1 MRWSMSRGV
10 SAVLLFLTLLL
21 GGSVVTA
28 ENVNPFGV
36 VEGMWLE
43 DSTCALGVGWERIIF
58 DWSQHQPTGPDDWY
72 TLNVDDRWLKQ
83 ANDCGRQVVAI
94 FKHTPDWAT
103 DGTPGPGVPS
113 GLYLPVDDPAN
124 VWANFV
130 RRSAAY
136 YASRGVW
143 HFIIWN
149 EPDISS
155 DVYGFEFEGSLE
167 DYYQMVRVAY
177 LAAKEG
183 NPAAVI
189 HLAGTTYWHDVN
201 AGQRLYLDRLLER
214 ITQDPEAAAYDY
226 YFDVLS
232 LHIYFRTETVY
243 QITSE
248 MRALL
253 AQYGMADKEVWI
265 NETNAAPTD
274 DPLWPVERPVFQLNL
289 EQQAS
294 FVVQAAALGLAAG
307 AQRIAVYKFYD
318 LGLPAGAESF
328 GLLRADQS
336 IRPVYYAW
344 QMVAHTLDGVVEGTF
359 AQSETVDAVRLTHS
373 NGRETLVFWAR
384 TENTA
389 QVRVQAVGTKAY
401 LLDQYG
407 GVQIL
412 RPTEGYYS
420 LSLTGARCNPD
431 DVVPCPVGGVVWV
444 LVQAAGGAAVN
455 EQTSSGAVPLSFE

>member
-1 MRWSMSRGV
+1 MRWSKSQISSML
-10 SAVLLFLTLLL
+10 LLFFILLL
-21 GGSVVTA
+21 GGSAVTA
-28 ENVNPFGV
+28 EDVNPFGV
-36 VEGMWLE
+36 VEGMWIP
-43 DSTCALGVGWERIIF
+43 DTTCALGVGWERIIF

-103 DGTPGPGVPS
+103 EGTPGPGVPS
-113 GLYLPVDDPAN
+113 GLYLPVDDPDN

-201 AGQRLYLDRLLER
+201 AGQRLYVDRLLER
-214 ITQDPEAAAYDY
+214 ITQDPEAAAHDY

-248 MRALL
+248 MRTLL
-253 AQYGMADKEVWI
+253 AQYGMDDKEIWI

-307 AQRIAVYKFYD
+307 AQRVAVYKFYD

-344 QMVAHTLDGVVEGTF
+344 QMVAHTLDGVTEGTF

-373 NGRETLVFWAR
+373 NGRETLLFWAR
-384 TENTA
+384 TENAT
-389 QVRVQAVGTKAY
+389 QVRVQAAGTKAY

-407 GVQIL
+407 GVQIV
-412 RPTEGYYS
+412 RPTDGYYT
-420 LSLTGARCNPD
+420 LSLTGARCNSD

-444 LVQAAGGAAVN
+444 LVQARGGGAVD
-455 EQTSSGAVPLSFE
+455 EQISTGDTPLSFE